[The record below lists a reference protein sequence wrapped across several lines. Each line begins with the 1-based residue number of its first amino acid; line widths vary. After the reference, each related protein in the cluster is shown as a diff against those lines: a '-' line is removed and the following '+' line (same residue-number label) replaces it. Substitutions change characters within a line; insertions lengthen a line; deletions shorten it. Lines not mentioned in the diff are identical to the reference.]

1 MKNIFLTLIA
11 VAVLTSCGAPA
22 AASEAAPV
30 VDTTKVDSTITTTVD
45 TVAVTTPS
53 VEEVK

>member
-11 VAVLTSCGAPA
+11 VAILTSCGAPA
-22 AASEAAPV
+22 AAPEAAPV
-30 VDTTKVDSTITTTVD
+30 VDTTKVDSTITNTVD
-45 TVAVTTPS
+45 TTAVITPS

>member
-11 VAVLTSCGAPA
+11 VAILTSCGAPA
-22 AASEAAPV
+22 AAPEATPV
-30 VDTTKVDSTITTTVD
+30 VDTTKIDSTITNTVD
-45 TVAVTTPS
+45 TTAVITPS

>member
-11 VAVLTSCGAPA
+11 VAILTSCGAPT

-30 VDTTKVDSTITTTVD
+30 VDTTKIDSTITSTVD
-45 TVAVTTPS
+45 TTAVITSS

>member
-11 VAVLTSCGAPA
+11 VAILTSCDAPT
-22 AASEAAPV
+22 AASEVAPV
-30 VDTTKVDSTITTTVD
+30 VDTTKVDSTITNTVD
-45 TVAVTTPS
+45 TTAVITPS

>member
-11 VAVLTSCGAPA
+11 VAILTSCGAPT

-30 VDTTKVDSTITTTVD
+30 ASTFP
-45 TVAVTTPS
+45 TPGMLMNTPAMTYFFPG
-53 VEEVK
+53 KMRI

>member
-11 VAVLTSCGAPA
+11 VAILTSCGAPA
-22 AASEAAPV
+22 AAPEAAPV
-30 VDTTKVDSTITTTVD
+30 VDTTKVDSTISTVD
-45 TVAVTTPS
+45 TVAVITPS